1 MRTFRNLRVK
11 ILFPE
16 TASANLVF
24 GMALWTLLIAITA
37 SYLAFSLYVSFDS
50 EGGARGKIQVF
61 AHALGVPL
69 VGAGAFAVGWVGMH
83 HAAPPVLPL
92 VVGLPV
98 GVLATGC
105 LMIAA
110 AALGERAHRRR
121 QDFGVT
127 EGSASSS

>member
-1 MRTFRNLRVK
+1 
-11 ILFPE
+11 
-16 TASANLVF
+16 
-24 GMALWTLLIAITA
+24 MALWILPIAITVA
-37 SYLAFSLYVSFDS
+37 YLGFSLYISFES
-50 EGGARGKIQVF
+50 EGGAIGKIQVF

-110 AALGERAHRRR
+110 AALGERSHRRR